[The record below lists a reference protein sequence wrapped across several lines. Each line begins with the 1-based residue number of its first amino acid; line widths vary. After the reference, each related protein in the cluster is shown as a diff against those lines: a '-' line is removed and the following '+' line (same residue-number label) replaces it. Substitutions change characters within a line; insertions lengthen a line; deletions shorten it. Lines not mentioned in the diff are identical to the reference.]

1 MSVLNTCEFEKG
13 SSLAQYAG
21 KRRLRVG
28 EDAAGEQSHSGE
40 KDCAR
45 QRPVGGGYWKIL
57 SLVYKTGNGWMFR
70 LCHR

>member
-1 MSVLNTCEFEKG
+1 L
-13 SSLAQYAG
+13 L
-21 KRRLRVG
+21 VG
-28 EDAAGEQSHSGE
+28 EDAAGEQSHIGE